1 MALLLLLLVALACI
15 WGLNL
20 AIRGSMLTG
29 CALYLIVAGAIGY
42 EYLHFSLGGISGSL
56 DRILLVG
63 LLGAYVIQWK
73 LGRTAPKTVSASELV
88 LLAFF
93 GLLLANTWTHEW
105 NRRGPD
111 QVPIIPHLIE
121 GYLIP
126 LILYWMARRAAL
138 HEREVNYFYALFA
151 LFGIYLSLTAICE
164 IAGAWSLVFPKIIG
178 DPTRGIHFGRARG
191 PFLQSVRLGLYLLA
205 GLAAIWIPL
214 VWRGVWGRAGQ
225 LFGFCLAP
233 LFLVALLLTYT
244 RSIWLGTG
252 LASIVLFALTL
263 QGRLRRLAFL
273 SMLGGALA
281 VLAVVG
287 HGFVAFQREYGAAE
301 TQESTEMRAVF
312 AYVSWLM
319 FQEKPIAGYG
329 FGHYPHENR
338 PFLNDRQT
346 PMYLG
351 SIRGYIHHNTFL
363 SLLVELGI
371 FGLLLYVAVLISW
384 WRLAWWL
391 WRDRQAPPWMRG
403 QSLMLLLFLPHFVVQ
418 MLFHDVTYSPLE
430 NGLLYLV
437 AGLTSGMAAA
447 RGLTANVF
455 RSPQWAA
462 RFAHPFSAVADSHAP
477 GVRIP

>member
-1 MALLLLLLVALACI
+1 MTFFLLLLAALACI

-20 AIRGSMLTG
+20 AIRGSILSA

-42 EYLHFSLGGISGSL
+42 EFLHFSVGGISGSL

-63 LLGAYVIQWK
+63 LLGAYLVQWK
-73 LGRTAPKTVSASELV
+73 LGQTSPKELTGSELM
-88 LLAFF
+88 LLGFF
-93 GLLLANTWTHEW
+93 GLLVVNTFTHEW

-121 GYLIP
+121 GYVIP
-126 LILYWMARRAAL
+126 LVLYWIARRTTL
-138 HEREVNYFYALFA
+138 HQREVHYFYALFA

-164 IAGAWSLVFPKIIG
+164 IAGAWSLVFPKVIG

-191 PFLQSVRLGLYLLA
+191 PFLQSVRLGLYLLV
-205 GLAAIWIPL
+205 GLAAVWIPL
-214 VWRGVWGRAGQ
+214 VWRGVWGRMGQ
-225 LFGFCLAP
+225 LCGLCLAP

-244 RSIWLGTG
+244 RSIWLGTA
-252 LASIVLFALTL
+252 LATIVLCTLTL
-263 QGRLRRLAFL
+263 HGKLRRLAVL
-273 SMLGGALA
+273 GLVGGALA
-281 VLAVVG
+281 MLTIVG
-287 HGFVAFQREYGAAE
+287 HGFVAFEREYGAAE
-301 TQESTEMRAVF
+301 TQESTQMRAVF

-346 PMYLG
+346 EMYLG

-371 FGLLLYVAVLISW
+371 FGFLLYVAVLLSW
-384 WRLAWWL
+384 WRQAWWL
-391 WRDRQAPPWMRG
+391 WRDRQAPTWMRG
-403 QSLMLLLFLPHFVVQ
+403 QSLMLLLFLPHFALQ

-430 NGLLYLV
+430 NGLLYLL
-437 AGLTSGMAAA
+437 AGLTSGMASS
-447 RGLTANVF
+447 RGLTASVF
-455 RSPQWAA
+455 KNPRWRI
-462 RFAHPFSAVADSHAP
+462 RFAVPYVGSAQASSP
-477 GVRIP
+477 GAQPR